1 MEFVT
6 LNNGVEMP
14 MVGFGT
20 DAANDALSY
29 GEVMDAAVQA
39 GYRLF
44 DTAAMYGNQNELGD
58 FLAGSGL
65 KRDDYFL
72 TSKVAQ
78 KEQGYENTL

>member
-1 MEFVT
+1 MEIGDDTMEFVT

-39 GYRLF
+39 G
-44 DTAAMYGNQNELGD
+44 
-58 FLAGSGL
+58 
-65 KRDDYFL
+65 
-72 TSKVAQ
+72 
-78 KEQGYENTL
+78 

>member
-1 MEFVT
+1 MEIGDDTMEFVT

-39 GYRLF
+39 GYRFLIRQRC
-44 DTAAMYGNQNELGD
+44 TATKTNLGT
-58 FLAGSGL
+58 FWQVL
-65 KRDDYFL
+65 
-72 TSKVAQ
+72 V
-78 KEQGYENTL
+78 